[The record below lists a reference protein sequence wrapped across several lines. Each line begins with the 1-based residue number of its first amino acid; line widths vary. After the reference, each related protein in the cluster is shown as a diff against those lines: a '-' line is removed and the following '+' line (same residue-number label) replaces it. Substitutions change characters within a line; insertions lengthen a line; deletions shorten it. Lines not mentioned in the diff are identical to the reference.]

1 MSVNEAEVGREEFSA
16 ETEDFP
22 ADLGDGPNVVAETIN
37 EIATLNIPSTQEFYA
52 LSPLN
57 PGKKRK
63 SSSKDASCP
72 PKSRKKETSTIST
85 SKAKSNSNR
94 RSCHSRLRV
103 KLPEDSSNLKSS
115 QLKTISVTGTRVLDS
130 SNSGEDLRS
139 EVMGLK
145 KTVESMSAS
154 FVDFMQNSASQ
165 VSLGLDHGLPAG
177 NQGLGQTQSRDHSES
192 FLRNS
197 SMLRFA

>member
-1 MSVNEAEVGREEFSA
+1 MQFGLNAG
-16 ETEDFP
+16 
-22 ADLGDGPNVVAETIN
+22 ETIK

-63 SSSKDASCP
+63 SSSKDASCQ
-72 PKSRKKETSTIST
+72 PKSRKKETSTIS
-85 SKAKSNSNR
+85 KAKSNSSR
-94 RSCHSRLRV
+94 PSCRSRPRV
-103 KLPEDSSNLKSS
+103 KSPEDSSILKPS
-115 QLKTISVTGTRVLDS
+115 QPKTISITGKRVLDS

-154 FVDFMQNSASQ
+154 FVDFMQNSVSR
-165 VSLGLDHGLPAG
+165 VSLGLGLDQGLPAG
-177 NQGLGQTQSRDHSES
+177 NQGLGQTQSYS
-192 FLRNS
+192 FGVTSQEQVLS
-197 SMLRFA
+197 PKCFGLLSC